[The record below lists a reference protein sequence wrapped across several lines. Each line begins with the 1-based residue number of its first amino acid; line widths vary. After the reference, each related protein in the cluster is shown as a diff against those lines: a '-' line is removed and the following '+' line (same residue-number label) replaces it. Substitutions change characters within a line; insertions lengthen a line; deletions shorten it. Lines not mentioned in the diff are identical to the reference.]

1 VTGEGT
7 YTWSL
12 GGLLDQKT
20 TDAIKVDCSNNL
32 TREDKDRQKV
42 SGTQW
47 EKDLWSVILPV
58 SDAAD
63 IEREAARKAEGEA
76 EMPEGEA
83 EMAEEE
89 AAMAE
94 ADMSVAGNLNNTAH
108 QG

>member
-1 VTGEGT
+1 VGE
-7 YTWSL
+7 
-12 GGLLDQKT
+12 
-20 TDAIKVDCSNNL
+20 
-32 TREDKDRQKV
+32 
-42 SGTQW
+42 
-47 EKDLWSVILPV
+47 LPV